1 VGVVIVQGGAH
12 EWKSEWGVSEGG
24 RRKGRAQTGGQ
35 VFKRARVLR
44 VTVYL
49 TAVLAVGAV
58 QSDANQKVFLAEDGL
73 ANEPGVWAVRA

>member
-1 VGVVIVQGGAH
+1 
-12 EWKSEWGVSEGG
+12 VSESG
-24 RRKGRAQTGGQ
+24 RGKGPTRTGGQ

-58 QSDANQKVFLAEDGL
+58 QSDANQMAFLAEDGL